1 MGVYVGVPGKL
12 PYYGPTARV
21 GILEVKKKSLVFKH
35 VEEIQQHEW
44 QSTVL
49 TKIET
54 GHELVIQENTHGI
67 FVYLGQD

>member
-1 MGVYVGVPGKL
+1 MLGSPYLGKL
-12 PYYGPTARV
+12 PRYGPTARV
-21 GILEVKKKSLVFKH
+21 GILEIKSSFKH
-35 VEEIQQHEW
+35 VEEIQLHEW

-67 FVYLGQD
+67 FVDLGQD